1 LLSAPS
7 ALTKTVA
14 LQAPDKN
21 NRDNLTMTYKAP
33 LKDMLFDIQHLARID
48 QIAQMPGFEEAGFET
63 AQAVL
68 EECAKFNE
76 GVLAPLNWEGDK
88 NPSSLKNGVV
98 TTTPGFK
105 EAFRQYA
112 EGGWQG
118 LQHPVDFGG
127 QGLPK
132 TIGAACGEMLNSA
145 NMSFALCPLL
155 SDGAIEALLTAG
167 SDELKAVYLEKLVSG
182 KWTGTMN
189 LTEPQAGSDLAMVRS
204 RAEPQPDGSYK
215 VFGTKIYIT
224 YGEHDMAE
232 NIVHLV
238 LARVSGAPE
247 GVKGISLFVVPKF
260 MVNAD
265 GSLGAR
271 NDVHCVSIE
280 HKLGIKASPTAV
292 LQYGDHGGAVGYVV
306 GEENRGLEYM
316 FIMMNSARY
325 AVGMQGIA
333 IAERAYQQAVT
344 FAKERVQSRPVDGSI
359 KASAPIIHHPDV
371 KRMLMTMRAYTEGCR
386 AMASVAAAAYDAS
399 HHHADADV
407 RKQNQAF
414 YEYIVPVVK
423 GFSTE
428 MSLEVTSLGVQ
439 VHGGMGFIEETG
451 AAQYYR
457 DAKILTIYE
466 GTTAIQAND
475 LVGRKTSRDGG
486 QTAKAIAAQVE
497 STERELLAQGST
509 EAAAVGKRL
518 KAAREAFLDVVDFI
532 VAQTRANPNA
542 AFAGSVPYLMLAGNL
557 VAGWQL
563 ARSLLVAQ
571 QELGKGVDADFMRAK
586 ITTARF
592 YADHL
597 LTKALG
603 MRDSIVEGA
612 DSVTA
617 LALEAF

>member
-1 LLSAPS
+1 
-7 ALTKTVA
+7 
-14 LQAPDKN
+14 
-21 NRDNLTMTYKAP
+21 MTYKAP
-33 LKDMLFDIQHLARID
+33 LKDMLFNAQHIANIQAV
-48 QIAQMPGFEEAGFET
+48 AGMPGFEEAGLDT

-68 EECAKFNE
+68 EECARFTE

-88 NPSSLKNGVV
+88 NPSSLKDGVV
-98 TTTPGFK
+98 TTSPGFK
-105 EAFRQYA
+105 QAFKQYA

-118 LQHPVDFGG
+118 LQHPVDNGG

-132 TIGAACGEMLNSA
+132 IIGASCVEMLNSA

-155 SDGAIEALLTAG
+155 TDGAIEALLTAG
-167 SDELKAVYLEKLVSG
+167 SDELKAVYLDKLVSG
-182 KWTGTMN
+182 QWTGTMN

-204 RAEPQPDGSYK
+204 RAEPQPDGTYK

-260 MVNAD
+260 MVSEGGA
-265 GSLGAR
+265 LGAR

-306 GEENRGLEYM
+306 GAENRGLEYM
-316 FIMMNSARY
+316 FIMMNAARY

-333 IAERAYQQAVT
+333 IAERAYQKAVA
-344 FAKERVQSRPVDGSI
+344 FAKDRVQSRPVDGSI
-359 KASAPIIHHPDV
+359 KASATIIHHPDV
-371 KRMLMTMRAYTEGCR
+371 KRMLMTMRAWTEGCR
-386 AMASVAAAAYDAS
+386 AMAAVAAAAYDAA
-399 HHHADADV
+399 HHHPDADT
-407 RKQNQAF
+407 RKQNHAF
-414 YEYIVPVVK
+414 YEFLVPLVK
-423 GFSTE
+423 GTSTE
-428 MSLEVTSLGVQ
+428 MSLEVASLGVQ

-451 AAQYYR
+451 AAQYLR

-475 LVGRKTSRDGG
+475 LIGRKTLRDGG
-486 QTAKAIAAQVE
+486 QTALAIAAQIE
-497 STERELLAQGST
+497 TTEADLTKQGSA
-509 EAAAVGKRL
+509 EAVAVARRL
-518 KAAREAFLDVVDFI
+518 KAARLALVDVVRF
-532 VAQTRANPNA
+532 VVEQAKANPNA
-542 AFAGSVPYLMLAGNL
+542 AFAGSVPYLMLAGTV

-563 ARSLLVAQ
+563 ARSLLAAQ
-571 QELGKGVDADFMRAK
+571 QELAKGIDADFMKAK
-586 ITTARF
+586 IITARF

-597 LTKALG
+597 LTKAPGL
-603 MRDSIVEGA
+603 RDSIVEGA
-612 DSVTA
+612 DSVNA
-617 LALEAF
+617 LALESY

>member
-1 LLSAPS
+1 MS
-7 ALTKTVA
+7 
-14 LQAPDKN
+14 
-21 NRDNLTMTYKAP
+21 YKAP
-33 LKDMLFDIQHLARID
+33 LKDMLFDIKHLADID
-48 QIAQMPGFEEAGFET
+48 AVAQIPGFEEAGFDT

-76 GVLAPLNWEGDK
+76 GVLSPLNWEGDK
-88 NPSSLKNGVV
+88 NPSSWKDGVV

-105 EAFRQYA
+105 EAYKKYA

-118 LQHPVDFGG
+118 LQHPLDFGG

-132 TIGAACGEMLNSA
+132 TIGASCGEMLNSA

-167 SDELKAVYLEKLVSG
+167 SDELKATYLEKLVSG
-182 KWTGTMN
+182 QWTGTMN

-204 RAEPQPDGSYK
+204 RAEPQPDGTYK

-238 LARVSGAPE
+238 LARVIGAPE

-260 MVNAD
+260 MVGQD
-265 GSLGAR
+265 GALGAR

-292 LQYGDHGGAVGYVV
+292 LQYGDHGGAVGYLV
-306 GEENRGLEYM
+306 GQENRGLEYM

-333 IAERAYQQAVT
+333 IAERAYQKAVA
-344 FAKERVQSRPVDGSI
+344 FAKDRVQSRPVDGSI
-359 KASAPIIHHPDV
+359 NASAPISHHPDV

-399 HHHADADV
+399 HHHPDADV

-414 YEYIVPVVK
+414 YEYMVPLVK
-423 GFSTE
+423 GYSTE

-475 LVGRKTSRDGG
+475 LVGRKTARDGG
-486 QTAKAIAAQVE
+486 QTAKAIAGQIE
-497 STERELLAQGST
+497 KT
-509 EAAAVGKRL
+509 EAALIKQGGAAAKTVAKRL
-518 KAAREAFLDVVDFI
+518 KAAREAFVDVVEF
-532 VAQTRANPNA
+532 VAGNTKASPNA
-542 AFAGSVPYLMLAGNL
+542 VFSGSVPYLMLAGNL

-563 ARSLLVAQ
+563 ARSLLVAEE
-571 QELGKGVDADFMRAK
+571 ELVAGNDVDFMKAK
-586 ITTARF
+586 IITAVF

-597 LTKALG
+597 LSKAPG

>member
-1 LLSAPS
+1 
-7 ALTKTVA
+7 
-14 LQAPDKN
+14 
-21 NRDNLTMTYKAP
+21 MTYKAP
-33 LKDMLFDIQHLARID
+33 LKDMLFNIQH
-48 QIAQMPGFEEAGFET
+48 IANIEEVAKIPGFEEAGFET

-76 GVLAPLNWEGDK
+76 GVLSPLNWAGDQ
-88 NPSSLKNGVV
+88 NPSSFKAGVV

-105 EAFRQYA
+105 EAFKQYV

-118 LQHPVDFGG
+118 LQHPADYGG

-182 KWTGTMN
+182 QWTGTMN
-189 LTEPQAGSDLAMVRS
+189 LTPQAGSDLAMVRS
-204 RAEPQPDGSYK
+204 RAEPQADGTYK

-260 MVNAD
+260 MVNQD
-265 GSLGAR
+265 GSVGER
-271 NDVHCVSIE
+271 NDVQCVSIE

-292 LQYGDHGGAVGYVV
+292 LQYGDKGGAVGYVV

-333 IAERAYQQAVT
+333 IAEMAYQKAVA
-344 FAKERVQSRPVDGSI
+344 FAKDRVQSRPVDGSI

-371 KRMLMTMRAYTEGCR
+371 KRMLMTMRAYVEGCR
-386 AMASVAAAAYDAS
+386 AMASGAAAAYDAA
-399 HHHADADV
+399 HHHPDADV
-407 RKQNQAF
+407 RKQNEAF
-414 YEYIVPVVK
+414 YEFMVPLVK
-423 GFSTE
+423 GYSTE
-428 MSLEVTSLGVQ
+428 MSLDVTSMGVQ

-451 AAQYYR
+451 AAQYLR
-457 DAKILTIYE
+457 DARILTIYE

-475 LVGRKTSRDGG
+475 LIGRKTSRDGG
-486 QTAKAIAAQVE
+486 QTAKAIAAQIE
-497 STERELLAQGST
+497 ATEGELMAQGS
-509 EAAAVGKRL
+509 ADAIAVSKRL
-518 KAAREAFLDVVDFI
+518 TAARQAFLDVVDF
-532 VAQTRANPNA
+532 VVSHTKTRPNA
-542 AFAGSVPYLMLAGNL
+542 AFAGSVPYLMLAGNV
-557 VAGWQL
+557 VAGWQM
-563 ARSLLVAQ
+563 ARSLLAAQ
-571 QELGKGVDADFMRAK
+571 QQLDKGVDADFMRAK

-597 LTKALG
+597 LTKAPGL
-603 MRDSIVEGA
+603 RDSIVEGA

-617 LALEAF
+617 LAIEAF